1 MNIIKDKEF
10 TGERPLFFQHDLR
23 LENIKILNGESA
35 IKEGKNIVV
44 HYSYFNGK
52 YPFWHICDF
61 EIENCTFDTGA
72 RAAIWYSSNLKMS
85 NCKIIAPKMFRRM
98 KGIALCNVEFTDAQ
112 ETLWDCENI
121 ALKDVKAVNGDY
133 IFMNSSNIAVD
144 NFNLQGNYSFQN
156 CENITIKDSVLDSK
170 DAFWEAENVIVE
182 NSVLNG
188 EYLGWHSKNLK
199 LVNCRIS
206 GTQPLCYAENLTLK
220 NCTFDK
226 DCDLA
231 FEYSTVNATIISP
244 VTSIKNPLSGTIK
257 VQSVGTVIHDENAKA
272 PDNCI
277 IEEGYN
283 GKS

>member
-10 TGERPLFFQHDLR
+10 QGERPLFFQHDLR

-35 IKEGKNIVV
+35 IKEGHNIVAV
-44 HYSYFNGK
+44 NSYFNGK
-52 YPFWHICDF
+52 YPFWHINDF

-72 RAAIWYSSNLKMS
+72 RAAIWYSINLKMS

-98 KGIALCNVEFTDAQ
+98 KGIALFKVEFTDAQ
-112 ETLWDCENI
+112 ETLWDCKDI
-121 ALKDVKAVNGDY
+121 AVKDVNAVNGDY
-133 IFMNSSNIAVD
+133 IFMNSSNIAVE

-170 DAFWEAENVIVE
+170 DAFWEAHNVVVE

-199 LVNCRIS
+199 LINCKIS
-206 GTQPLCYAENLTLK
+206 GTQPLCYAENLTLV

-231 FEYSTVNATIISP
+231 FEYSTAIDATIKCH
-244 VTSIKNPLSGTIK
+244 VTSIKNPTSGIIK
-257 VQSVGTVIHDENAKA
+257 VQSVGAIIRDENTKA
-272 PDNCI
+272 PDNCV

-283 GKS
+283 G

>member
-1 MNIIKDKEF
+1 
-10 TGERPLFFQHDLR
+10 
-23 LENIKILNGESA
+23 
-35 IKEGKNIVV
+35 
-44 HYSYFNGK
+44 
-52 YPFWHICDF
+52 
-61 EIENCTFDTGA
+61 
-72 RAAIWYSSNLKMS
+72 
-85 NCKIIAPKMFRRM
+85 MFRRM
-98 KGIALCNVEFTDAQ
+98 KGIALFKVEFTDAQ

-133 IFMNSSNIAVD
+133 IFMNSSNISVE

-170 DAFWEAENVIVE
+170 DAFWEAHNVVVE

-199 LVNCRIS
+199 LINCKIS
-206 GTQPLCYAENLTLK
+206 GTQPLCYAENLTLV

-231 FEYSTVNATIISP
+231 FEYSTAIEATIKGH
-244 VTSIKNPLSGTIK
+244 VTSIKNPTSGIIK
-257 VQSVGTVIHDENAKA
+257 VQSVGTIIRDANTKA
-272 PDNCI
+272 PDNCV

-283 GKS
+283 G